1 VKVIGIDPGKRGGI
15 AVLSLLGEV
24 LRLEKMPEN
33 LNELI
38 EFLESERNGL
48 LRVFLERQQPMP
60 KQGVISMFNL
70 GKHYGEIRGVL
81 IAMNISF
88 EEVVIQRWK
97 REFGLNGRGL
107 KRKERKKKAVERAC
121 ELFPEVRGTVKK
133 HDGLAE
139 ALLIAEYGRRL
150 LAGRGEIKVEK
161 KRKIEELKKFEVYME
176 DEDGTLV
183 KIV

>member
-15 AVLSLLGEV
+15 AVLSLIGEV
-24 LRLEKMPEN
+24 LRFEKMPEN
-33 LNELI
+33 LNRLI
-38 EFLESERNGL
+38 EVLESEREGL

-60 KQGVISMFNL
+60 KQGVLSMFNL

-81 IAMNISF
+81 VAMGISF

-97 REFGLNGRGL
+97 REFGLNGRNL
-107 KRKERKKKAVERAC
+107 KQRERKKKAVEKVC
-121 ELFPEVRGTVKK
+121 ELFPEVRESVER

-150 LAGRGEIKVEK
+150 LVGRGEVKAEK
-161 KRKIEELKKFEVYME
+161 EIRELKEFEVYME
-176 DEDGTLV
+176 DEDGNLV
-183 KIV
+183 KIVS